1 MTGISVPSPDTI
13 LVSRSP
19 GETRYALLEGETVIE
34 VRHVRDGALQP
45 GAIYAARAGAR
56 MPNGKALFVDI
67 GDVDA
72 GVLPVKHMPSQGAA
86 LAVEVMVPARADK
99 GAELKASDVK
109 ISHDAKVPSL
119 LRAAPEPVTTWLDC
133 YSDGITRVVCA
144 PRAEATRLKAVL
156 SSAPIEEHAGS
167 EDVFA
172 AYGVDAAMEAA
183 LQPDVTLPCGGSIIV
198 ETTSAVTAIDVNAGP
213 AEPRLANA
221 QAVDAAARA
230 LRLRN
235 ISGHIVLDIIPSKRR
250 SDFVQEMEA
259 ALTADPT
266 PANVAG
272 LTPMG
277 MIELT
282 RQRVGLSLAETL
294 CDADGRL
301 SAATVAYRLLREAV
315 RFAHGAKVAG
325 IRAFAAPDVVALL
338 QGPLRA
344 ALTEAEDR
352 IKGGLKL
359 TAREG
364 AAPTR
369 YDRARFDLEK
379 EAT

>member
-1 MTGISVPSPDTI
+1 MAGISVPSPDTI
-13 LVSRSP
+13 LVSRAP

-34 VRHVRDGALQP
+34 VRHVRDGEIQP

-67 GDVDA
+67 GDVDDA
-72 GVLPVKHMPSQGAA
+72 VLPVKHMPSQGAA
-86 LAVEVMVPARADK
+86 LAVQVMVPARADK

-109 ISHDAKVPSL
+109 IPQDAKVPSL
-119 LRAAPEPVTTWLDC
+119 LRAAPEPVMAWFEC
-133 YSDGITRVVCA
+133 YGDGIARIVCA
-144 PRAEATRLKAVL
+144 PRAEVSRLKAAL
-156 SSAPIEEHAGS
+156 SGAAVEEHAS
-167 EDVFA
+167 AEYLFA
-172 AYGVDAAMEAA
+172 AYGVDAAIEAA
-183 LQPDVTLPCGGSIIV
+183 LQPHVALPCGGSIII
-198 ETTSAVTAIDVNAGP
+198 EATAAVTAIDVNAGP

-221 QAVDAAARA
+221 EAIDAAARA

-266 PANVAG
+266 QANVAG

-282 RQRVGLSLAETL
+282 RQRVGLSLAEML

-301 SAATVAYRLLREAV
+301 STATVAYRLLREGV
-315 RFAHGAKVAG
+315 RFAHGAKAAALRVS
-325 IRAFAAPDVVALL
+325 AAPEVVALL

-344 ALTEAEDR
+344 ALVEAEDM
-352 IKGGLKL
+352 IKGGVTL

-364 AAPTR
+364 TA
-369 YDRARFDLEK
+369 RARFDIER